1 MHKKKKKL
9 QKQTQIHMD
18 IYYIIQVTSQI
29 MSTDTVF
36 NKLLWL
42 NRISVCKKINYEYPT
57 SYTKV
62 NYNKSEI

>member
-1 MHKKKKKL
+1 
-9 QKQTQIHMD
+9 MD

-29 MSTDTVF
+29 MSTDIVF

-42 NRISVCKKINYEYPT
+42 NRIYVCQKIKYEYPT